1 MKLNKN
7 IRKSPQGV
15 TLIEL
20 SVVIAVILVLISVLF
35 IGASYYRD
43 SANDAACKISQSSLS
58 KGVDSYYNIS
68 GGQLSY
74 SDLTTSGPFVGNVPV
89 CPTGAVISISW
100 AGTGSAVSCA
110 TH

>member
-43 SANDAACKISQSSLS
+43 SANDAACQISQSSIQ
-58 KGVDSYYNIS
+58 KGVDSYFNIS

-74 SDLTTSGPFVGNVPV
+74 ADLETTGPFTSGAPA
-89 CPTGAVISISW
+89 CPTDSTISIDWSS
-100 AGTGSAVSCA
+100 GSAVVSCEA
-110 TH
+110 H